1 MIVNKKS
8 AALLIAAML
17 AAGTAFAGSS
27 NGLAFVDTLTKF
39 SETMSGPFAKAVGL
53 LGLIAI
59 GAVMVFGGELSDFV
73 KRLVYVV
80 GAIAIMIGGS
90 SILNFVGGGGLEVP
104 PMDPDQLS
112 AVAGLLNG
120 AQ

>member
-1 MIVNKKS
+1 MILNKKS
-8 AALLIAAML
+8 ALVLIAAML

-39 SETMSGPFAKAVGL
+39 SETLSGPFAKAIGIAGL
-53 LGLIAI
+53 VAI
-59 GAVMVFGGELSDFV
+59 GAVMAFGGELSDFV
-73 KRLVYVV
+73 KRLIYAV
-80 GAIAIMIGGS
+80 GAIAVMIGGTS
-90 SILNFVGGGGLEVP
+90 LLNFIGGGGLEVP

-112 AVAGLLNG
+112 AVAGLLHG